1 MRKGKILVDR
11 NLEDDPI
18 FDNPKIL
25 KVWIWCLMRANHS
38 PANVLIGNQYV
49 QVKRGQFITGR
60 KEAAKA
66 LKMPESTVRNYLD
79 FLACR
84 RSYKYRLQQN
94 PIILLDIQ
102 PRKLFS
108 IITVKYYDD
117 IQSFGQV
124 FGQRKDTTNNEDN
137 DLKKRDSLREE
148 DKDKVGDK
156 LSLDD
161 IRRTIKKGES
171 FLRSAKQKKEPNQLY
186 IDAITHG
193 LKQLKEELK
202 EKEAK

>member
-25 KVWIWCLMRANHS
+25 KVWMWCLMRANHS
-38 PANVLIGNQYV
+38 PASVLIGNQYV
-49 QVKRGQFITGR
+49 YVKRGQFITGR
-60 KEAAKA
+60 KEAGKA
-66 LKMPESTVRNYLD
+66 LKMPESTVRNYFD

-94 PIILLDIQ
+94 PITLLDIQ
-102 PRKLFS
+102 PHKLFS

-117 IQSFGQV
+117 LQRFGQA

-148 DKDKVGDK
+148 DKDKVRDS

-161 IRRTIKKGES
+161 IRREIKKGES
-171 FLRSAKQKKEPNQLY
+171 ILRSAKQKKEPNQLF
-186 IDAITHG
+186 IDAITYG
-193 LKQLKEELK
+193 IEQLKEKLK